1 MAKAG
6 ILVAMLA
13 LAACRTAHVSGDYDH
28 SAQFSGFHSFTLIMR
43 PHLSAKNPIL
53 VQRTYDSIRAEL
65 TSKGLAYVEDPL
77 QADLAVDFTIGASD
91 RFDVR
96 SYPSGLHGG
105 PWYYGGG
112 WSNNIDVR
120 LYKEGTLSIDVFEV
134 RSRKPVWHGSGTKE
148 ISQSEMD
155 NAQTV
160 MREAVTSILADF
172 PPKAT

>member
-13 LAACRTAHVSGDYDH
+13 LAACRTAHVSSDYDH
-28 SAQFSGFHSFTLIMR
+28 GAQFSSFHSFTLIMR

-65 TSKGLAYVEDPL
+65 TSKGFAYLEDPA

-91 RFDVR
+91 RFDVH
-96 SYPSGLHGG
+96 SSPSGLYGG

-112 WSNNIDVR
+112 WGNNVDVR
-120 LYKEGTLSIDVFEV
+120 QYKEGTLSIDVFEV

-148 ISQSEMD
+148 ISQSDLD
-155 NAQTV
+155 NSEALI
-160 MREAVTSILADF
+160 REAVTSVLADF